1 MNRYFWRACE
11 RRPQSGLTLVE
22 LLVTIVIAGI
32 AFAALVPV
40 FVSAMQA
47 SAGDNA
53 RTVALGI
60 AQQKLE
66 TIRSLRYDQVD
77 SSNFNNGTF
86 AAAHGLGND
95 VTVDN
100 GNGTKS
106 YKVDYT
112 LTYIYDPASTAEQKP
127 GYELYKQVT
136 VDVYWVGNP
145 RPVKHTLLKTDI
157 YQQYVGP
164 AVVNVTVS
172 PLGTS
177 DITKDMI
184 VPDASGLVTITAY
197 VETGVAT
204 REVRFTAASAGTS
217 YKKTFTQTIGASGVY
232 VWQWQAIATGAPD
245 GFYTISAVAVSPG
258 GYLGNTWQITQQLE
272 TEPTLMPQGLKATP
286 GRLSVT
292 LDWRAPAAGDILHY
306 DVYRAESSDVET
318 ASIIV
323 TVGSTSFPDTTVAND
338 KQYWYWVYAVDFVG
352 NISDPATADATPRDF
367 ADDDIKPTV
376 PTLTLPPAV
385 MSTSINLMWLPSTDA
400 SGIDRYEI
408 FRSTDGITYAYLT
421 KSGPEATTYS
431 DPVGTGSPQ
440 YWYEI
445 RAVDKSL
452 NHLRSDF
459 SATVEP
465 VKTPISLA
473 TLTVTNNRIAAN
485 QPCTVTTVYD
495 PVGEKYYNQLGD
507 ATDAAPLPAPSLN
520 SKGGS
525 DTWRLPSDKIYT
537 VTATYE
543 KNTPLSQNTASS
555 WTLSFQ

>member
-1 MNRYFWRACE
+1 MNRHFWQACE
-11 RRPQSGLTLVE
+11 RKPQSGLTLVE

-40 FVSAMQA
+40 FVNAMQA

-66 TIRSLRYDQVD
+66 TIRGLRYDQVD
-77 SSNFNNGTF
+77 SSNFDNGIF

-204 REVRFTAASAGTS
+204 REVRFTAASADPA
-217 YKKTFTQTIGASGVY
+217 YKKTFTQTIGASGAY
-232 VWQWQAIATGAPD
+232 VWQWQAIATGAHD

-258 GYLGNTWQITQQLE
+258 GFLGNTWQITQQLE
-272 TEPTLMPQGLKATP
+272 TGPTLKPQGLTATP
-286 GRLSVT
+286 GDLSVT
-292 LDWRAPAAGDILHY
+292 LGWEAPAAGDIAHY
-306 DVYRAESSDVET
+306 EVYRAESSDVKT
-318 ASIIV
+318 ASRIV

-338 KQYWYWVYAVDFVG
+338 KHYWYWVYAVDSVD
-352 NISDPATADATPRDF
+352 NISDPATADATPTHS
-367 ADDDIKPTV
+367 AGDDIKPTP
-376 PTLTLPPAV
+376 PTLTSPPAV
-385 MSTSINLMWLPSTDA
+385 MSTSINLTWTPSTDA

-421 KSGPEATTYS
+421 KSGPTATTYS
-431 DPVGTGSPQ
+431 DPVGTGSLQ
-440 YWYEI
+440 YWYKV
-445 RAVDKSL
+445 RAVDNSQ
-452 NHLRSDF
+452 NRLRSDF
-459 SATVEP
+459 SARVVP

-473 TLTVTNNRIAAN
+473 TLTVTNNRTAAN
-485 QPCTVTTVYD
+485 QPCTVTVYD
-495 PVGEKYYNQLGD
+495 PVGKKYYDRDCN
-507 ATDAAPLPAPSLN
+507 ATDAAPLPAPSLV

-525 DTWRLPSDKIYT
+525 DVWKLPSDKTYT

-543 KNTPLSQNTASS
+543 NSPLSQSTASS
-555 WTLSFQ
+555 WTLSFK